1 MYLEN
6 VFLHGG
12 PAPAL
17 PNILRMSALKESES
31 TVDNGSKFLT
41 TYLSIIAFSSVC
53 ATSFCEAVRGAHVSH
68 TWPAIIINNRVLAS
82 VSFVKGVLR
91 VAYNG
96 HGGRALMQ
104 LFDPTSVAIGDGL

>member
-17 PNILRMSALKESES
+17 PDILPMSALKESES
-31 TVDNGSKFLT
+31 TVDNGSKFST

-53 ATSFCEAVRGAHVSH
+53 VTSFCEAVSGAHVSH
-68 TWPAIIINNRVLAS
+68 TWPAIIISSVSNRV
-82 VSFVKGVLR
+82 FG
-91 VAYNG
+91 
-96 HGGRALMQ
+96 Q
-104 LFDPTSVAIGDGL
+104 C